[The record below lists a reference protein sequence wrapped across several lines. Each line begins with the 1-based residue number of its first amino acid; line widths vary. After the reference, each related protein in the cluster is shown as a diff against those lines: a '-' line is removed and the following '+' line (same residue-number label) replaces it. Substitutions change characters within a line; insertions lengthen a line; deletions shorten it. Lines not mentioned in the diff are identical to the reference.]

1 MKFLK
6 IVLFSLFAFIEVSQ
20 CKSIA
25 GSPNRPEKLILKNI
39 LTSSINENY
48 VVKDSKDETIA
59 QKWNWKMLDSSLGY
73 IRNKRSPV
81 RLGSDCGPGFDGT
94 SHRLIIGSN
103 ANEIFQQEQSGSGQI
118 SIFTPCRND
127 NNYFDGWGG

>member
-25 GSPNRPEKLILKNI
+25 GSPNRPEKLILKKI

-73 IRNKRSPV
+73 IRNKR
-81 RLGSDCGPGFDGT
+81 RLGSDCGLGFDGA

-103 ANEIFQQEQSGSGQI
+103 ANEILQEEQSGLGQI
-118 SIFTPCRND
+118 RIFTPCRND